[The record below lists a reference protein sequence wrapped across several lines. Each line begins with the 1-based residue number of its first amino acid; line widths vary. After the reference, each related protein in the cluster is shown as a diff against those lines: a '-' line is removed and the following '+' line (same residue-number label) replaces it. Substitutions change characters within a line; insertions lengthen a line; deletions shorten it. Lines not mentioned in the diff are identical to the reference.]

1 MTILL
6 RDSDNHDEP
15 SAIITTETL
24 TAEEVQ
30 NIIYDMKTEYS
41 DYDSEILTD
50 LLVDKGCIVD
60 WIDGD
65 EEVFW

>member
-1 MTILL
+1 MQILL
-6 RDSDNHDEP
+6 RDADNHNEP

-30 NIIYDMKTEYS
+30 NIIYDMKTEY
-41 DYDSEILTD
+41 YDSEVLTD